1 MFYGP
6 LIVTIIFLLSSA
18 CSSSDVTVTVDGS
31 RSGVDIEDE
40 VKGLSAM
47 RIDLRRGIY
56 FSKYYGRGEGG
67 GDNWEIFFEK

>member
-1 MFYGP
+1 MFYGQ

-40 VKGLSAM
+40 VKGLSGM
-47 RIDLRRGIY
+47 RRDLRGGIY

-67 GDNWEIFFEK
+67 GQLGNIF